1 MDKSLTSLTALT
13 PANLPGE
20 DTTTRA
26 LTYPYDRPPHGYIF
40 HAGKSN
46 PLPSSLLGLPLP
58 LHDYVAVVSIG
69 SNGAPEQL
77 RRKYGDGDDVFIPVL
92 AACVHNADFV
102 FAANVSGYG
111 SVSSTVTYSMGTIVH
126 THVTL
131 LTKVEF
137 ERMNLT
143 EGGYHLCKLALPHQT
158 RNDVNSISVN
168 NNNNNSCSSSSRDRN
183 NMTCPFVEIVEFED
197 FAKVYDRD
205 HIMMYVSMEGPLLLN
220 LNKTTNKNKKNTSTS
235 TSSVAAAAAAGAV
248 PVAFDSFVAQHRML
262 DAADQR
268 VVLEQVARM
277 VQSPFESVEEW
288 IRHLVAHPEYRREV
302 KQQIENKGHVHD
314 NKHFEIIEQ
323 LAID

>member
-1 MDKSLTSLTALT
+1 MNKSLTSFTALT

-40 HAGKSN
+40 HAGKPH
-46 PLPSSLLGLPLP
+46 PLPSTLSGLPLP
-58 LHDYVAVVSIG
+58 LRDYIAVVSIG

-77 RRKYGDGDDVFIPVL
+77 RRKYGDGDNVFIPVL
-92 AACVHNADFV
+92 AAHVHNADFV

-111 SVSSTVTYSMGTIVH
+111 SVASTVMYSGGTIVH

-143 EGGYHLCKLALPHQT
+143 EGGYHLCKLALPQQQQQKGGDDKVVNGRG
-158 RNDVNSISVN
+158 RNGMMS
-168 NNNNNSCSSSSRDRN
+168 
-183 NMTCPFVEIVEFED
+183 CPFVEIVEFED
-197 FAKVYDRD
+197 FTNEYDRD
-205 HIMMYVSMEGPLLLN
+205 HIMMYVAMSGPLLLN
-220 LNKTTNKNKKNTSTS
+220 MNNNDNTS
-235 TSSVAAAAAAGAV
+235 AGVAV
-248 PVAFDSFVAQHRML
+248 PVAFDSFVAQHRVL

-268 VVLEQVARM
+268 MALEQVARL
-277 VQSPFESVEEW
+277 VKSPFDSVEQW
-288 IRHLVAHPEYRREV
+288 IRHLVAHPEYRLEV
-302 KQQIENKGHVHD
+302 VQQIQNKEHVHD
-314 NKHFEIIEQ
+314 DKHFEIMEQ